1 MIGSAEGGH
10 YLCSALRLHTLAP
23 AYQTF
28 NEEFTGTIEVGK
40 AADFTLVGEDIMT
53 MDADRIRYLPIL
65 RTIVGG
71 REIYS
76 AD

>member
-1 MIGSAEGGH
+1 VYGPEEAVTREAAI
-10 YLCSALRLHTLAP
+10 RLHTWAP

-28 NEEFTGTIEVGK
+28 TENLTGTIEAGK
-40 AADFTLVGEDIMT
+40 FADFTVVGEDIMA

-76 AD
+76 VN